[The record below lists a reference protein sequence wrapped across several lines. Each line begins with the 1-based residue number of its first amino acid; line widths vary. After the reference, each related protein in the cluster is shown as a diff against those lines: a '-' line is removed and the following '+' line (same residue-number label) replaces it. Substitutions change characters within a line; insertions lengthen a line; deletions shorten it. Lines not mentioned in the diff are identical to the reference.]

1 MDMQEEISALA
12 ILIQDLRKHKKYT
25 LKDLADKIGRSVGFL
40 SQVERGLSRPTVA
53 DLTAISETLGVPT
66 TYFYSLP
73 KPMALPWVT
82 RPDERRT
89 LYYADGITD
98 ILVSPKMRASF
109 SMLESQL
116 EPGASSGDRHMK
128 DSSEQGGYVLEG
140 ELTLWLDDRRTGDPA
155 RRRQLSTG
163 QSCPLPLRQP
173 LGPTDPRALGLHLIK
188 TTRNKTMDAVC
199 SDLLAE
205 VRDVSPA
212 LPRGALRRPDFPGHS
227 RAFLRQ
233 ALPDRDARKS
243 RRRQRRSSCRRTA
256 CCSAPRAGCSRSA
269 TTASTTAIRMRNRRL
284 VPGTLK
290 LVSWEKQPLGA
301 DADHLRRHGKTDR
314 VRTP

>member
-25 LKDLADKIGRSVGFL
+25 LKELADKIGRSVGFL

-98 ILVSPKMRASF
+98 IMVSPKMRASF

-140 ELTLWLDDRRTGDPA
+140 ALTG
-155 RRRQLSTG
+155 
-163 QSCPLPLRQP
+163 
-173 LGPTDPRALGLHLIK
+173 
-188 TTRNKTMDAVC
+188 
-199 SDLLAE
+199 
-205 VRDVSPA
+205 
-212 LPRGALRRPDFPGHS
+212 
-227 RAFLRQ
+227 
-233 ALPDRDARKS
+233 
-243 RRRQRRSSCRRTA
+243 
-256 CCSAPRAGCSRSA
+256 
-269 TTASTTAIRMRNRRL
+269 
-284 VPGTLK
+284 
-290 LVSWEKQPLGA
+290 
-301 DADHLRRHGKTDR
+301 
-314 VRTP
+314 

>member
-25 LKDLADKIGRSVGFL
+25 LKELADKIGRSVGFL

-116 EPGASSGDRHMK
+116 EPGASSGDRHIN

-140 ELTLWLDDRRTGDPA
+140 ELTLWLADDEP
-155 RRRQLSTG
+155 
-163 QSCPLPLRQP
+163 
-173 LGPTDPRALGLHLIK
+173 
-188 TTRNKTMDAVC
+188 
-199 SDLLAE
+199 
-205 VRDVSPA
+205 
-212 LPRGALRRPDFPGHS
+212 
-227 RAFLRQ
+227 
-233 ALPDRDARKS
+233 
-243 RRRQRRSSCRRTA
+243 
-256 CCSAPRAGCSRSA
+256 
-269 TTASTTAIRMRNRRL
+269 
-284 VPGTLK
+284 
-290 LVSWEKQPLGA
+290 
-301 DADHLRRHGKTDR
+301 
-314 VRTP
+314 

>member
-25 LKDLADKIGRSVGFL
+25 LKELADKIGRSVGFL

-98 ILVSPKMRASF
+98 ILVSPKMRATF
-109 SMLESQL
+109 SMLESRL
-116 EPGASSGDRHMK
+116 EPGASSGDRHMN

-140 ELTLWLDDRRTGDPA
+140 ELTLWLDDDKPVTLRTGDSF
-155 RRRQLSTG
+155 QLASHTHCRYG
-163 QSCPLPLRQP
+163 NLSDQF
-173 LGPTDPRALGLHLIK
+173 
-188 TTRNKTMDAVC
+188 TRVLWVYT
-199 SDLLAE
+199 
-205 VRDVSPA
+205 
-212 LPRGALRRPDFPGHS
+212 
-227 RAFLRQ
+227 
-233 ALPDRDARKS
+233 
-243 RRRQRRSSCRRTA
+243 
-256 CCSAPRAGCSRSA
+256 
-269 TTASTTAIRMRNRRL
+269 
-284 VPGTLK
+284 
-290 LVSWEKQPLGA
+290 
-301 DADHLRRHGKTDR
+301 
-314 VRTP
+314 

>member
-116 EPGASSGDRHMK
+116 EPGASSGDRHMN

-140 ELTLWLDDRRTGDPA
+140 ELTLWLDDDKPVTLRPGDSFQLASHTHCRYGNLSDQLA
-155 RRRQLSTG
+155 RVLWVYT
-163 QSCPLPLRQP
+163 
-173 LGPTDPRALGLHLIK
+173 
-188 TTRNKTMDAVC
+188 
-199 SDLLAE
+199 
-205 VRDVSPA
+205 
-212 LPRGALRRPDFPGHS
+212 
-227 RAFLRQ
+227 
-233 ALPDRDARKS
+233 
-243 RRRQRRSSCRRTA
+243 
-256 CCSAPRAGCSRSA
+256 
-269 TTASTTAIRMRNRRL
+269 
-284 VPGTLK
+284 
-290 LVSWEKQPLGA
+290 
-301 DADHLRRHGKTDR
+301 
-314 VRTP
+314 